1 MINWAFIIAISAI
14 VAVII
19 ELVKKLPFL
28 TKEWKSNGLRDLTI
42 MLIAF
47 ATSTVLAVFVG
58 ISLDVCTSI
67 SQGVSYSIIVWCVQ
81 KVIGQEAFHKAL
93 SKKVESA

>member
-1 MINWAFIIAISAI
+1 MINWAFIIVISAI

-19 ELVKKLPFL
+19 EGVKKLPFL
-28 TKEWKSNGLRDLTI
+28 TKEWKSDSLRDLTI

-47 ATSTVLAVFVG
+47 VASTILTIFVG
-58 ISLDVCTSI
+58 ISLEVCASI
-67 SQGVSYSIIVWCVQ
+67 AQGISYSIIVWCVQ

-93 SKKVESA
+93 SKKVKTT